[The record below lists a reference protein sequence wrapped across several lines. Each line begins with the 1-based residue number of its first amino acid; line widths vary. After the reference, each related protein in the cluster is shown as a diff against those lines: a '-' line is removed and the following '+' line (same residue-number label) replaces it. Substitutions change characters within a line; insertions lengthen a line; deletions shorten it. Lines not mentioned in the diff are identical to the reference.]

1 MPALW
6 QGRLPNGQVQLI
18 LLRLGDVHVE
28 VRLPPPSLVWKL
40 KKKTGVLFVAE
51 DENVDRTRGR
61 SITTTTTTTATIVLP
76 TTSTSSTTTYYLLP
90 TIGTHMTIR
99 YACRRQGL
107 DQIHECQSALTRCT

>member
-6 QGRLPNGQVQLI
+6 QGRLSNGQVQLI

-51 DENVDRTRGR
+51 DENVDRTRR
-61 SITTTTTTTATIVLP
+61 IFITTTISV
-76 TTSTSSTTTYYLLP
+76 TSTTYY
-90 TIGTHMTIR
+90 
-99 YACRRQGL
+99 YF
-107 DQIHECQSALTRCT
+107 